1 MEADS
6 AFSAQM
12 TQNSSD
18 KKQVVTVQQLGL
30 EVKGAGTPP
39 PPPLRCLCSLC
50 RQAVRLPVGFVFSF

>member
-18 KKQVVTVQQLGL
+18 KKQVVTVQQLW
-30 EVKGAGTPP
+30 A
-39 PPPLRCLCSLC
+39 
-50 RQAVRLPVGFVFSF
+50 